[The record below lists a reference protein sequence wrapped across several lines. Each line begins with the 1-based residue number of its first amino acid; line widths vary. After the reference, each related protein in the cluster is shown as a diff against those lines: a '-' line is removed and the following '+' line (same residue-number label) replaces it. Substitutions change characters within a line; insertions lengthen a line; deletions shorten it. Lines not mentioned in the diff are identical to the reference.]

1 MPEIERQ
8 QTLGKKC
15 SSGPM
20 PHLPSRRS
28 RRWRSGGDVCDLHSV
43 QRQFGAEY
51 RGVAGGKCFLN
62 ATPRVQT
69 LKGWEIPPFQA

>member
-28 RRWRSGGDVCDLHSV
+28 RG
-43 QRQFGAEY
+43 
-51 RGVAGGKCFLN
+51 AGGAVVTYAIC
-62 ATPRVQT
+62 
-69 LKGWEIPPFQA
+69 IPSNDSLEPNIVELLW

>member
-28 RRWRSGGDVCDLHSV
+28 RG
-43 QRQFGAEY
+43 
-51 RGVAGGKCFLN
+51 AGGAVVTYAICIPSNDSLEPNIVELLVVN
-62 ATPRVQT
+62 A
-69 LKGWEIPPFQA
+69 F